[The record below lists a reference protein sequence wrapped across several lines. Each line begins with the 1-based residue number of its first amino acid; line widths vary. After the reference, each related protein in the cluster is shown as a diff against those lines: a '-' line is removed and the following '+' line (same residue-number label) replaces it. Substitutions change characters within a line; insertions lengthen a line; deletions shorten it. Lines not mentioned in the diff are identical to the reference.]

1 MGRRRVLGRAES
13 FWKTVNGNAVEEP
26 ALNSVWNFPCGKSD
40 IEAGRN
46 PIRERCFPFYGKK
59 KRFSVRI
66 SRLIIEIF
74 DSTFENFVWK
84 FIFISHGFMKRN
96 IVRGRIFLCRRFFFF
111 VSDEDFT
118 RFYLFTGWEM
128 YKCVAILWIYIS
140 MQFLHLC
147 NSRCKIYGTGTGF
160 LGNIYFIRE
169 IVGVLIK

>member
-13 FWKTVNGNAVEEP
+13 FWKTVNGNVEEP

-96 IVRGRIFLCRRFFFF
+96 IARGRIFLCRRIFFLFRMKILQ
-111 VSDEDFT
+111 DFIYLLVEKCINVLQYYEFIFLCS
-118 RFYLFTGWEM
+118 FYICATVDAKFM
-128 YKCVAILWIYIS
+128 
-140 MQFLHLC
+140 
-147 NSRCKIYGTGTGF
+147 
-160 LGNIYFIRE
+160 
-169 IVGVLIK
+169 VLALDS

>member
-1 MGRRRVLGRAES
+1 MRKIGYRGGQES
-13 FWKTVNGNAVEEP
+13 DSRTVFSILWK
-26 ALNSVWNFPCGKSD
+26 
-40 IEAGRN
+40 
-46 PIRERCFPFYGKK
+46 KK

-118 RFYLFTGWEM
+118 RFYLFTG
-128 YKCVAILWIYIS
+128 
-140 MQFLHLC
+140 
-147 NSRCKIYGTGTGF
+147 
-160 LGNIYFIRE
+160 
-169 IVGVLIK
+169 